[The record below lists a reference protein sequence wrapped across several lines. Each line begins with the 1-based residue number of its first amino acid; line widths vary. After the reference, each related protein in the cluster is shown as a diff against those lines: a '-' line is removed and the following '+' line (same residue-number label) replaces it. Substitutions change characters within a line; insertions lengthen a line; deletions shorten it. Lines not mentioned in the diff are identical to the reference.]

1 MTNFEVLQIIT
12 GFLGTLGFGILFN
25 VRGVRLLVASIGG
38 LLSWFLFVVLS
49 NFIGSE
55 AVNFFLVALLVSIF
69 AEIMA
74 RILKTPATVFATL
87 SIIPLIPGSSLYY
100 TMAYAFESDL
110 SSFIIK
116 AADTL
121 KLAAA
126 LALGII
132 TAITLTKIFFNIF
145 KPKNKVKEK

>member
-1 MTNFEVLQIIT
+1 M
-12 GFLGTLGFGILFN
+12 
-25 VRGVRLLVASIGG
+25 
-38 LLSWFLFVVLS
+38 
-49 NFIGSE
+49 
-55 AVNFFLVALLVSIF
+55 VSIF

-116 AADTL
+116 AVDTL

-145 KPKNKVKEK
+145 KPKNKVKEKWKANY